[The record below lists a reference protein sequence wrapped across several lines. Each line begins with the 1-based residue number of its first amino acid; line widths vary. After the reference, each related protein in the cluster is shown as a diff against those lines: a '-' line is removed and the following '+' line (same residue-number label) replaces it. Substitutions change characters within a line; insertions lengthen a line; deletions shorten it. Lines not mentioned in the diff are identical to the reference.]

1 MERLGDAKV
10 YTKLDIHQG
19 FHQIQLDPDS
29 SDLTTFQTHYRT
41 YKYNIVPFGLING
54 PAVFQHF
61 INNILGMDFLDN
73 FMTAFINDLII
84 YSKNK
89 KDYK

>member
-1 MERLGDAKV
+1 MKRLGDAKV

-41 YKYNIVPFGLING
+41 YKYNMISFRLTNG
-54 PAVFQHF
+54 PA
-61 INNILGMDFLDN
+61 
-73 FMTAFINDLII
+73 AF
-84 YSKNK
+84 
-89 KDYK
+89 

>member
-1 MERLGDAKV
+1 MVFFRL
-10 YTKLDIHQG
+10 T
-19 FHQIQLDPDS
+19 
-29 SDLTTFQTHYRT
+29 
-41 YKYNIVPFGLING
+41 NG
-54 PAVFQHF
+54 SAAFQHF

-73 FMTAFINDLII
+73 FMTAFIDDLII